1 MECKKEIGI
10 FCEQVTPNL
19 QYLFGLA
26 HDFFQNLLTWTGAE
40 DLPVLALTPA
50 PGTHTRSYNARMF
63 PAGLMSETLDCHSNQ
78 VSLLGAA
85 WTDQVASNLLSI
97 LYPSRT
103 LPFYSPSS
111 FFFFCLDS
119 NSYSQLY
126 LLIQASSHL
135 LKAWLQSYLI

>member
-63 PAGLMSETLDCHSNQ
+63 PAGLMSETLGCHSNQ

-85 WTDQVASNLLSI
+85 WTGQVASNLLSI
-97 LYPSRT
+97 LYLHAPYHST
-103 LPFYSPSS
+103 PLHL
-111 FFFFCLDS
+111 FFFVWTLTPTL
-119 NSYSQLY
+119 NSICSFRY
-126 LLIQASSHL
+126 LLTFSKPGSSL
-135 LKAWLQSYLI
+135 T